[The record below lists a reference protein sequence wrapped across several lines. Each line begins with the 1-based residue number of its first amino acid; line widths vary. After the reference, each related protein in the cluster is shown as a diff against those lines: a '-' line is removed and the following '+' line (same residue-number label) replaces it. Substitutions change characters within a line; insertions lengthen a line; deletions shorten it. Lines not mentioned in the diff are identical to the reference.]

1 MKIKLIASDLD
12 GTLLTDQKTLSPE
25 TVKTLRWAAD
35 KGIYL
40 VPVTGRSYTAVPDL

>member
-1 MKIKLIASDLD
+1 MSIRLIASDLD

-35 KGIYL
+35 KGI
-40 VPVTGRSYTAVPDL
+40 